1 MRSVLQCCSVSSVH
15 IVSSMCQGESSLR
28 YLVINI
34 MLGLGLGHPDPARL
48 CCPQHETCH
57 SKNKMLFTISE
68 NYYKHFINES
78 GSLYDNG
85 FFKIISFMMISGVN
99 MEQLSWDQLHSF
111 MILQASLFLQNQLT
125 STSSSQSVSQSAA
138 VFSQHMQTLDM

>member
-1 MRSVLQCCSVSSVH
+1 MSSVH

-48 CCPQHETCH
+48 CCPQQHETCH

-125 STSSSQSVSQSAA
+125 STSSSSSQSVSQQQCSHNTCRHWICRAW
-138 VFSQHMQTLDM
+138 